1 MSHEPL
7 SNDQR
12 LLLQMYIHFYN
23 QTTQQMDTLYDLQHE
38 IIENIQSL
46 VTSRRRATMP
56 RRTMFR
62 ENVPVY
68 VASGVQGTPPVDTL
82 LRSFYDNVPV
92 VATREQQRA
101 ATLSTTFSRIVE
113 PLNNRCPIT
122 LERFE
127 PNSQV
132 MQLTRCNHIFSPT
145 AIQSWL
151 QNNVRCPVCRHD
163 IRSSRSNEE
172 TKEEETLEESK
183 EDNSPPNVPNIVSS
197 LTQDLLNQ
205 ILGGSH
211 VFDISHNSVLFDSS
225 SNQLIFEGYMRR

>member
-23 QTTQQMDTLYDLQHE
+23 QTTRQIDTLYDLQHE
-38 IIENIQSL
+38 IIENIQTL
-46 VTSRRRATMP
+46 VTSRRRTTMP
-56 RRTMFR
+56 RRPVFH

-68 VASGVQGTPPVDTL
+68 VGSRTPAVDTL

-92 VATREQQRA
+92 VATREQQRT

-132 MQLTRCNHIFSPT
+132 MQLTTCNHIFSPT

-163 IRSSRSNEE
+163 IRSSSSNEE

-183 EDNSPPNVPNIVSS
+183 EDNPPPSPNVPNLISS

-205 ILGGSH
+205 VLGGGH
-211 VFDISHNSVLFDSS
+211 LFDISHNSVLFDSS
-225 SNQLIFEGYMRR
+225 SNQLIFEGYLRR